1 MSGAQKDNAIT
12 PLDEILALSASML
25 EAARG
30 QDWVGVANLE
40 VTRDALL
47 KAVFGGAD
55 RPAPEALTAVARQ
68 LLESDRELIELGEQA
83 RGEFVAA
90 LGEMRQGRRA
100 QTAYFE
106 TGGE

>member
-1 MSGAQKDNAIT
+1 MTRVERPDASA

-25 EAARG
+25 EAARA

-40 VTRDALL
+40 VARDALL
-47 KAVFGGAD
+47 KAVFEGTD
-55 RPAPEALTAVARQ
+55 RPAPETLTAVAQR

-83 RGEFVAA
+83 RGEFAAA
-90 LGEMRQGRRA
+90 LGQMRQARRA
-100 QTAYFE
+100 QAAYSE